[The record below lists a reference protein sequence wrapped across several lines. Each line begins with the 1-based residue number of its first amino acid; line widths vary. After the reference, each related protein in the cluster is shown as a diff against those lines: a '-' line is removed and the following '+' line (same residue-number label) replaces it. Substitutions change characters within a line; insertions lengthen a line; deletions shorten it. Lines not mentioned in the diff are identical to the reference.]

1 MKKYLVH
8 GVAFCAL
15 LGAAA
20 PALAQAVGDPN
31 ATVDAVVVT
40 GIRRANV
47 KAIDSKLKAT
57 GVVDVVSSNEVQALP
72 DLTIVEALRRVPGL
86 SVLPATDNE
95 HPRDEAATPV
105 IRGLGPAYNNVTID
119 GSPIASP
126 GTPNGNLGS
135 IGRGVRLD
143 ILPSSMIS
151 EMAVTKTFTADLD
164 PNAVGGAIDLRTRSA
179 FAGGGKPF
187 FTFEIAGGGANDQG
201 QPRKQAPIG
210 GRVQTTGSFTFGPD
224 GKYGLTASANYQK
237 LDTFT
242 ETHMTTDTVHAVFYN
257 DAGVA
262 QSGENLGNGFAV
274 PQQDK
279 YWYVQDRRSRYGLTL
294 KGEANFTDALYG
306 FVTGGLYRFQDTME
320 RNELI
325 MDANQRGTVFN
336 QTATSGQYPKGDVEV
351 GFEHAN
357 IITNTQLLQAG
368 LDWKIGDD
376 QVLSARGSASRAT
389 YREPITMIK
398 YITNAAY
405 GTPGANAGAVVVP
418 TAAYAFT
425 YDTSRFNQR
434 FNMNPAAF
442 YDLSA
447 YKAFYYRPDYKRSAS
462 DNIYSGRIDWRKNM
476 ARDARGWGF
485 SAGVSYT
492 QDTPEYNVYRVE
504 YGPNANAPL
513 MTLNNAA
520 GPAGAPMRYSNG
532 LFLLTIDPVKAA
544 AQWEAV
550 RAAGGL
556 NSTDQSGFSN
566 QDNFEHREKTIG
578 AYGVAAYAGEKL
590 KAQFGLHEDSTQQDT
605 TGRARVAGVWTKLP
619 TKSSY
624 DFLLPSALVTY
635 DITPTIDVRFG
646 ASQTIGRPSYDSYA
660 ARTAINFT
668 QASDKGNANA
678 TGVTVTVGNPDIKPR
693 LSTNLDL
700 AMDWRLSNRYGGL
713 FSVAVF
719 NKDIKDEIF
728 NASSQGFTYD
738 GVTYANAVVTRPV
751 NASKASVRGVEANL
765 IVNSLEWVHPWLK
778 NIGVSGNWSQ
788 LDGELKVL
796 RGNGVSRTLDRL
808 TGQPDETRNATIFY
822 SHAGLELRA
831 AYNHQGRALR
841 SITPDIAWQD
851 LYWAPRDQVDFQ
863 ATYEVRPGLMVYGQA
878 SNLTHTRMTSFYG
891 PNKNLLKDTY
901 SVPTVFWLGV
911 RFTPRF

>member
-1 MKKYLVH
+1 
-8 GVAFCAL
+8 
-15 LGAAA
+15 
-20 PALAQAVGDPN
+20 
-31 ATVDAVVVT
+31 
-40 GIRRANV
+40 
-47 KAIDSKLKAT
+47 
-57 GVVDVVSSNEVQALP
+57 
-72 DLTIVEALRRVPGL
+72 
-86 SVLPATDNE
+86 
-95 HPRDEAATPV
+95 
-105 IRGLGPAYNNVTID
+105 
-119 GSPIASP
+119 
-126 GTPNGNLGS
+126 
-135 IGRGVRLD
+135 
-143 ILPSSMIS
+143 
-151 EMAVTKTFTADLD
+151 
-164 PNAVGGAIDLRTRSA
+164 
-179 FAGGGKPF
+179 
-187 FTFEIAGGGANDQG
+187 
-201 QPRKQAPIG
+201 
-210 GRVQTTGSFTFGPD
+210 
-224 GKYGLTASANYQK
+224 
-237 LDTFT
+237 
-242 ETHMTTDTVHAVFYN
+242 
-257 DAGVA
+257 
-262 QSGENLGNGFAV
+262 
-274 PQQDK
+274 
-279 YWYVQDRRSRYGLTL
+279 
-294 KGEANFTDALYG
+294 
-306 FVTGGLYRFQDTME
+306 
-320 RNELI
+320 
-325 MDANQRGTVFN
+325 
-336 QTATSGQYPKGDVEV
+336 
-351 GFEHAN
+351 
-357 IITNTQLLQAG
+357 
-368 LDWKIGDD
+368 
-376 QVLSARGSASRAT
+376 
-389 YREPITMIK
+389 
-398 YITNAAY
+398 
-405 GTPGANAGAVVVP
+405 
-418 TAAYAFT
+418 
-425 YDTSRFNQR
+425 
-434 FNMNPAAF
+434 
-442 YDLSA
+442 
-447 YKAFYYRPDYKRSAS
+447 
-462 DNIYSGRIDWRKNM
+462 
-476 ARDARGWGF
+476 
-485 SAGVSYT
+485 
-492 QDTPEYNVYRVE
+492 
-504 YGPNANAPL
+504 

-550 RAAGGL
+550 RAAGGV